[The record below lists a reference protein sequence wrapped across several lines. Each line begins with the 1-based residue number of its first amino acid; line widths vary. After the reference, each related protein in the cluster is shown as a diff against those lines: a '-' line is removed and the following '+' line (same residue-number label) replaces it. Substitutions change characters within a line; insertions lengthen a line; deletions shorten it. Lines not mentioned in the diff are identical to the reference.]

1 MKILLCGHHPFF
13 WCDFS
18 VQRREAAL
26 CSPELTVQAEGDVD
40 DSFLGEAFQVGDL
53 GTFEVRRCRRV
64 THVNPA
70 HRLLGV
76 HKVHGGGLLGAGGQ
90 QAVNDG
96 AAQGGGLDV
105 LGVGDQ
111 QDRQTV
117 HRHCRDG
124 VN

>member
-1 MKILLCGHHPFF
+1 M
-13 WCDFS
+13 
-18 VQRREAAL
+18 
-26 CSPELTVQAEGDVD
+26 QAEGDVD

-53 GTFEVRRCRRV
+53 GTFEVRGCRRV
-64 THVNPA
+64 AHVDPA

-90 QAVNDG
+90 QAVNDR

-111 QDRQTV
+111 QHGQTV

-124 VN
+124 VNGRRSEQWNGFTWG